1 MLQSPSITS
10 IRNPNA
16 NSGQEI
22 PLARSYTG
30 LILDEFLHDG

>member
-16 NSGQEI
+16 KNGQQI
-22 PLARSYTG
+22 PLARSDTG